1 MQQHPPHRS
10 LSPYNLFHGLCEYP
24 CVTSYDLMLL
34 VGNMNTFRPRDHVSY
49 LTVSFP
55 SQDPSI
61 SLVYI
66 RWRFYGQYAYLF
78 YRYFKPHVY
87 LFFNLY
93 KYSFVGSWSSL
104 ISLNSSPT
112 FLCIFIQIYLLCVNT
127 YVYIYI
133 YIYICVVPFCSRHDL
148 IDLRSYYPG
157 PLLPS
162 SLASQAK
169 WFGTLDVQLRSL
181 ISMSGLVSL
190 WPRICLIFLC
200 IFSFRGSLSYGTLWS
215 ILYRLCSNLIVSLGH
230 QISFGAKLVMT

>member
-78 YRYFKPHVY
+78 YGYFKPHVY

-93 KYSFVGSWSSL
+93 EYSFVGSWFYIL
-104 ISLNSSPT
+104 KLKCY
-112 FLCIFIQIYLLCVNT
+112 FLMYPYTNIYFMCRHL
-127 YVYIYI
+127 
-133 YIYICVVPFCSRHDL
+133 YICVVPFCSRHDL
-148 IDLRSYYPG
+148 IDLRFHYPG

-162 SLASQAK
+162 SLGPQAT
-169 WFGTLDVQLRSL
+169 WFGTLDV
-181 ISMSGLVSL
+181 
-190 WPRICLIFLC
+190 
-200 IFSFRGSLSYGTLWS
+200 
-215 ILYRLCSNLIVSLGH
+215 
-230 QISFGAKLVMT
+230 